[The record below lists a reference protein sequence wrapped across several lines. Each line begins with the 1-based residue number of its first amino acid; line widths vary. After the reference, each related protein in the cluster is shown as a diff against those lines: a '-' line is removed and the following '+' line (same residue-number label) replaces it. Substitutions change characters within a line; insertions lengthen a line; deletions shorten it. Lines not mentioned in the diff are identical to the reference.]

1 MRAMKR
7 LSESQIIRY
16 FQKQNSKEFV
26 AEDVE
31 IFLLGKRNCAT
42 SIDTLV
48 QSTDIPPKSNFSDI
62 ARKSIV
68 SSISDFASKGII
80 PKFCIVSIT
89 LPKNISKKQ
98 VVKLASG
105 FTRTCKEFNLKL
117 LGGDTNEGKEI
128 VIHSVLFGSPDRI
141 IPRNGAKVG
150 DIIIT
155 TGPFGYPAAAL
166 DIMGKKRITTKK
178 FLTKSKKLF
187 SRPTPRLKFGYLC
200 RNLISSSMDSSDGLS
215 TCLNE
220 LSDQSKK
227 QFVITKLPVNSD
239 LIDFS
244 RKNKLKFEKFVL
256 NGGEEFELV
265 CTVSPKNLSKVY
277 KIAKKNKINIFEI
290 GYVRKGKKVVFAKNG
305 KYSTISDKGWKH
317 FQRNS

>member
-68 SSISDFASKGII
+68 SSVSDFASKGII

-105 FTRTCKEFNLKL
+105 FTSACKEFNLKL

-128 VIHSVLFGSPDRI
+128 VIHSVLFGSPDKI

-150 DIIIT
+150 DMIIT

-187 SRPTPRLKFGYLC
+187 SRPIPRLKFGYLS